1 MTPPPDAADAPE
13 LRVIGQPLR
22 RLEDA
27 KLLVGKGRYTDDI
40 RLPGT
45 LSAAFVRSGMPHAA
59 INGIDVEAA
68 RALPGVVAVFTID
81 DLAPVLT
88 QTRMPLG
95 FNVPGLPDKITPF
108 VLARDEVA
116 FVGEAI
122 ALVVAENR
130 YIAEDAATLVQV
142 DYDPLPAV
150 SDPRDGLLPDGPT
163 VRRET
168 ATNVLKTFSFE
179 FGPIDAAFAGAAHV
193 FKEQITQHRGG
204 AHPMEG
210 RAVLA
215 NWDPVLETLTA
226 WSSTQMPHE
235 LYFMIAKML
244 DLDENQVRVLTP
256 DVGGGFGCK
265 FLIYPEEIAIAAA
278 AKLLGRPVKWI
289 EDRSEHFVASIQ
301 ERDQFWTVEIAVDG
315 EARILGVRGKLVHD
329 QGAYTPQ
336 GINLPYNAASGVTGP
351 YLVDAYRMDVS
362 VVHTNKVPTIPIR
375 GAGYPEAAFVIERLI
390 DRVARELGLDRAE
403 VRRRNLVPAEKMP
416 YVKPLKVRSGASMVL
431 DSGDYPGCLAEV
443 LKAVDWDGFPAR
455 QAAARREG
463 RFIGIGLSN
472 AVKGT
477 SRGPFETGIVRIAPS
492 GRITVHTGA
501 AAMGQG
507 MHTALAQIAAEA
519 LGVQA
524 ADVNVISGDTKG
536 VPMGLG
542 GFGSRQLVMAGSS
555 VLLASRVVAD
565 KARKYAANL
574 LEASEADL
582 VLKDGRVH
590 IVGLPEMGVS
600 LAEVATGMRGVP
612 GYAIP
617 SGLEPGLEATSNFRS
632 DSLTYANACHAVEVE
647 VDPDSAMVT
656 ILRYVAMQDCGRR
669 INPLIVD
676 GQVIGGIVHGIG
688 NALFEWMGYDE
699 GAQPITTTFA
709 DYLLPTA
716 PEIPR
721 FELIYR
727 ESPSP
732 LNPLGAKGVG
742 EVGTIAVAPA
752 IASAVEDA
760 LKPFGVH
767 IDTLPILPGK
777 LFQLIHRGRPPG
789 A

>member
-1 MTPPPDAADAPE
+1 MSAQTPSGTPY
-13 LRVIGQPLR
+13 IGQRVR

-40 RLPGT
+40 KLPGT
-45 LSAAFVRSGMPHAA
+45 LSAAFVRSGMPHAV
-59 INGIDVEAA
+59 IESIDVSAA
-68 RALPGVVAVFTID
+68 RDLPGVVAVFTQD
-81 DLAPVLT
+81 DLAAVLT

-116 FVGEAI
+116 FVGEAV
-122 ALVVAENR
+122 AVVVAETR

-142 DYDPLPAV
+142 DYTPLPPV
-150 SDPRDGLLPDGPT
+150 SDPRAGLVSGSPT

-168 ATNVLKTFSFE
+168 DTNVLKTFSFE
-179 FGPIDAAFAGAAHV
+179 FGAIDAAFASASHV
-193 FKEQITQHRGG
+193 FTEEILQHRGG

-215 NWDPVLETLTA
+215 HWDPVLETLTA

-235 LYFMIAKML
+235 LYFMIAMML
-244 DLDENQVRVLTP
+244 GLDENQVHVMVP

-278 AKLLGRPVKWI
+278 SRLLGRPVKWI
-289 EDRSEHFVASIQ
+289 EDRGEHFVASIQ

-315 EARILGVRGKLVHD
+315 AAKILGVRGKLVHD

-336 GINLPYNAASGVTGP
+336 GVNLPYNAASGVTGP
-351 YLVDAYRMDVS
+351 YMVGAYRMDVT

-375 GAGYPEAAFVIERLI
+375 GAGYPEAAFIIERLI
-390 DRVARELGLDRAE
+390 DRVARELDLDRAE
-403 VRRRNLVPAEKMP
+403 VRRRNLIPAEKMP
-416 YVKPLKVRSGASMVL
+416 YIKPLKVRSGAPMMY
-431 DSGDYPGCLAEV
+431 DSGDYPACMAEV
-443 LKAVDWDGFPAR
+443 LATIDWTGFPAR
-455 QAAARREG
+455 QQAARQKG

-477 SRGPFETGIVRIAPS
+477 GRGPFETGLVRVSPT

-507 MHTALAQIAAEA
+507 MHTALAQICSDA
-519 LGVQA
+519 LGVTPEE
-524 ADVNVISGDTKG
+524 VHVISGDTKTI
-536 VPMGLG
+536 PMGLG
-542 GFGSRQLVMAGSS
+542 GFGSRQLVTAGSS
-555 VLLASRVVAD
+555 VLLASREVAE
-565 KARKYAANL
+565 KARKYAAHV
-574 LEASEADL
+574 LEAAEADL
-582 VLKDGRVH
+582 VLDGGRIHVN
-590 IVGLPEMGVS
+590 GLPEMG
-600 LAEVATGMRGVP
+600 LALSQVAAGMRGVP
-612 GYAIP
+612 GYSIP
-617 SGLEPGLEATSNFRS
+617 AGVEPGLEATSNFRT
-632 DSLTYANACHAVEVE
+632 DSLAYANACHAVEVE
-647 VDPDSAMVT
+647 VDPDSGIVK
-656 ILRYVAMQDCGRR
+656 ILRYVAMQDVGRR
-669 INPLIVD
+669 INPLIVE
-676 GQVIGGIVHGIG
+676 GQVVGGIVHGIG

-721 FELIYR
+721 FELLYR
-727 ESPSP
+727 ESASP

-760 LKPFGVH
+760 LRPFGVH
-767 IDTLPILPGK
+767 IDTLPILPGR
-777 LFQLIHRGRPPG
+777 LFELIHRGKPPG
-789 A
+789 F